1 MFELDTQMAM
11 DKNLFVL
18 SNVLDIRL
26 KVDFKGDYFYVK
38 VIDKIILKGKW
49 KKYKN
54 DYDSQKEF
62 IKNVLKKLFKN
73 VEVDEYL
80 ENYHYVTRINNIKTV
95 LYCDKIN
102 KENYPY

>member
-38 VIDKIILKGKW
+38 VIDKTILKGKW

-62 IKNVLKKLFKN
+62 IKNVLKKLFKI
-73 VEVDEYL
+73 VEEGEYL
-80 ENYHYVTRINNIKTV
+80 EDYNYTTRINNIKV
-95 LYCDKIN
+95 FLNCRN
-102 KENYPY
+102 